1 MLDLQL
7 NLQEKTAAR
16 FLKILNL
23 YTDQEKFAQNIIDY
37 QVQELKRGIFNLEL
51 DIKAF
56 EKKYQLSSD
65 EFYKKFSNGKIDDR
79 EDYLL
84 WAGQC
89 ELLQE
94 NKEQL
99 QGLE

>member
-7 NLQEKTAAR
+7 NLQEKTANR
-16 FLKILNL
+16 FLRVLNL
-23 YTDQEKFAQNIIDY
+23 YTNQEKFAQNIIDY

-51 DIKAF
+51 DLKIFEEEHKMDTEAF
-56 EKKYQLSSD
+56 YA
-65 EFYKKFSNGKIDDR
+65 KFSNGELGDS

-84 WAGQC
+84 WAGVY

-94 NKEQL
+94 NKKQL

>member
-7 NLQEKTAAR
+7 NLQEKTANR
-16 FLKILNL
+16 FLRVLNL

-51 DIKAF
+51 DIKIF
-56 EKKYQLSSD
+56 EEEHKMD
-65 EFYKKFSNGKIDDR
+65 TEEFYAKFSNGEIGDS

-84 WAGQC
+84 WAGLH

-94 NKEQL
+94 NKKQL
-99 QGLE
+99 RGLE

>member
-7 NLQEKTAAR
+7 NLQEKTANR

-51 DIKAF
+51 DMKTF
-56 EKKYQLSSD
+56 EKEYQLSSG
-65 EFYKKFSNGKIDDR
+65 EFYDKFSNGKIDDR

-84 WAGQC
+84 WAGQY

-94 NKEQL
+94 NKKQL